1 MYFYFTFSEDK
12 IAEKISWMK
21 KIVAEMVYN
30 VNLFPF
36 LFSFLY
42 RTKLIISQL
51 ATVDISRSRNEK
63 DYSSTDE
70 TLRMK
75 RK

>member
-21 KIVAEMVYN
+21 KIVAKMVYN

-36 LFSFLY
+36 LF
-42 RTKLIISQL
+42 
-51 ATVDISRSRNEK
+51 
-63 DYSSTDE
+63 
-70 TLRMK
+70 
-75 RK
+75 

>member
-1 MYFYFTFSEDK
+1 MYFYCTFNEDK

-21 KIVAEMVYN
+21 KIAEMVYN